1 MISTKTSEEAQAE
14 EKSQN
19 QILSS
24 TTTNVALEDSA
35 AAAPHEVGGIGSSRM
50 TPYFKQP
57 ELPADFKFMEPYI
70 KCNERDWK

>member
-24 TTTNVALEDSA
+24 TNGLEDSA
-35 AAAPHEVGGIGSSRM
+35 AAPPEVGGIGSSRM

>member
-24 TTTNVALEDSA
+24 TTTNGLEDSA

>member
-14 EKSQN
+14 EKSQ
-19 QILSS
+19 ILSS
-24 TTTNVALEDSA
+24 TTNVLEDST
-35 AAAPHEVGGIGSSRM
+35 AAPHEVGGLGSSRM